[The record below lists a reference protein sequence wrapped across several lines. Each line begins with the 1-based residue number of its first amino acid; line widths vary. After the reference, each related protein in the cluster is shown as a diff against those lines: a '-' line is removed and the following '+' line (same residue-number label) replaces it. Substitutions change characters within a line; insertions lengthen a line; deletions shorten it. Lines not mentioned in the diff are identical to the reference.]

1 MPIVPGD
8 LRGQDFE
15 VTEIGIIFWL
25 WKNKLAFK
33 KCCSQHSRRMRI
45 AKTKAKKKPYSTFA
59 FLDQSKS
66 LYLILDRLEQ

>member
-1 MPIVPGD
+1 MPIFPGD

-25 WKNKLAFK
+25 WKNKLALK

-45 AKTKAKKKPYSTFA
+45 AKTKAKKPYSTFA

-66 LYLILDRLEQ
+66 LYPILDRRE

>member
-25 WKNKLAFK
+25 WKNKLALK
-33 KCCSQHSRRMRI
+33 KCCSQHTRRMRI
-45 AKTKAKKKPYSTFA
+45 AKTKAKKT
-59 FLDQSKS
+59 L
-66 LYLILDRLEQ
+66 LYLCIFEPKQVLVSHLR